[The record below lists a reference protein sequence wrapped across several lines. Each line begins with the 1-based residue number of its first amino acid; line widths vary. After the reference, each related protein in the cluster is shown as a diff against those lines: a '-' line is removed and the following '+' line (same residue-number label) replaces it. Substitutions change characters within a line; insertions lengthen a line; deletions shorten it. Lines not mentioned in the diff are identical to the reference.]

1 MAEARWVAGVPGD
14 LNEEDSRMREMMRIQ
29 KARVAMG
36 ELDIVGNEVWDRIHK
51 PRMERV
57 VSESVLMNATT
68 RRAYR

>member
-1 MAEARWVAGVPGD
+1 
-14 LNEEDSRMREMMRIQ
+14 MMRIQ

-57 VSESVLMNATT
+57 VSESILTNSTT
-68 RRAYR
+68 RRTYR